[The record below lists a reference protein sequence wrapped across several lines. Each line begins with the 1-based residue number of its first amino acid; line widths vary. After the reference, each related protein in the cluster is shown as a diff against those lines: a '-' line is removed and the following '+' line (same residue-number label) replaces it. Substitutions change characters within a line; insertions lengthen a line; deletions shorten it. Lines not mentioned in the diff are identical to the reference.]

1 MVGTSVE
8 FRPDSSAEWLLTPE
22 ELTAL
27 RSSRRLFVL
36 GLAATVCLALG
47 AAATTAWVAGTTPG
61 WSVLLMAVALAGAS
75 LTAVGAWC
83 FVRARIVGQDIRVGR
98 AEMQWGRVARVWR
111 GLRVAEVE
119 GTLFPLQLTSIPV
132 LRPGERVHLRYAPR
146 SRITFAI
153 HTLREVVAAEQL
165 AGRSV
170 CSAALAELEGMPSP
184 AASDEPAL
192 QTETPGNRGG
202 RGSD

>member
-8 FRPDSSAEWLLTPE
+8 IRPDSRAEWLLTPE

-36 GLAATVCLALG
+36 GLGATVCLALG
-47 AAATTAWVAGTTPG
+47 AAATTARVAGTTSG
-61 WSVLLMAVALAGAS
+61 WSVLLVAVALAGAS
-75 LTAVGAWC
+75 LTAVAAWC
-83 FVRARIVGQDIRVGR
+83 LVRARIVGQDIRVGR

-132 LRPGERVHLRYAPR
+132 LRPGERVHLRFAPR

-184 AASDEPAL
+184 AASDGAAL
-192 QTETPGNRGG
+192 QAETPGNRRG